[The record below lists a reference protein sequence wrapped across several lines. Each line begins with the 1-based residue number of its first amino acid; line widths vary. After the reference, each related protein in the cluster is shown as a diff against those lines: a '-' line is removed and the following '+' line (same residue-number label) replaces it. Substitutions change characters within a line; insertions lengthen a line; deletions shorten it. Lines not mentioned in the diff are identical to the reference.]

1 MRSPDPGWLAFND
14 HPMRMAPPPPLRQA
28 LAALL
33 VDDPI
38 EEWPLPLAL
47 GALADREDRNTV
59 LLALMNDE
67 ARLDDFHLIADA
79 VARLWFAWPRW
90 SSRVL
95 WRTALEAWPTVDGEM
110 LLRGI
115 DIETM
120 EPGRATN
127 ALWALFRS
135 WWGGTDRWDGFVR
148 QVQSEPPRLTSGG
161 GSRTA
166 EAAFEAFEAFAAA
179 LGGVEDARGAPTAL
193 APVVA
198 APEEDDDEGPV
209 LVVRP

>member
-1 MRSPDPGWLAFND
+1 MRAPDPGWLAFNG

-33 VDDPI
+33 VDEPL

-47 GALADREDRNTV
+47 GALAEREDRHTM

-67 ARLDDFHLIADA
+67 ARLDDFHQIADG

-90 SSRVL
+90 SARVL

-120 EPGRATN
+120 EPGRASN

-135 WWGGTDRWDGFVR
+135 WWGGTDRWDVLVR

-161 GSRTA
+161 GSQTA
-166 EAAFEAFEAFAAA
+166 EAAYDAFEAFAAA
-179 LGGVEDARGAPTAL
+179 LGGVEEARGAPTVHAV
-193 APVVA
+193 PDE
-198 APEEDDDEGPV
+198 PEDDDEGPV